1 MLVEYPLIIGSVAY
15 FNTQAHA
22 VAAMFM
28 LPLLG
33 GFAAKH
39 WNDAFGLQARPVS
52 PHSAAQ
58 PVGLGRTAL
67 TNATAAT
74 SRAALHPSR
83 GRLYAFLP

>member
-52 PHSAAQ
+52 PHSAAL
-58 PVGLGRTAL
+58 LG
-67 TNATAAT
+67 
-74 SRAALHPSR
+74 
-83 GRLYAFLP
+83 

>member
-52 PHSAAQ
+52 PHS
-58 PVGLGRTAL
+58 GAL
-67 TNATAAT
+67 
-74 SRAALHPSR
+74 P
-83 GRLYAFLP
+83 G